1 MQREPIVRKPFACR
15 FYLGGGRVVCAA
27 SAVAGRCVVFLPYE
41 APPWAALRKGSSW
54 RLSVRKM
61 TKFVCRNYPASSK
74 ISVIGYWDSS
84 NVAKPLSEESQYP
97 IHNIFKGSRTPADVY
112 FRHNFGHT
120 KDSTMAM
127 KELERELG
135 LGDPAQ
141 GERREKII
149 ALLGDRL
156 APRLV
161 WCLKR
166 ADRKGAT
173 ADEVLHWLRLARK
186 HIRAALGNRWILSTT
201 EVLHVLLQMITNMVV
216 AARNA
221 ARAVGESAPPVQLS
235 EPSVAGVLKAL
246 EELGGEAASFA
257 AGVKDA
263 CKGRERLA
271 PGVLRVRRRG
281 GHSYG
286 CVRPDAP
293 SRACD
298 AQPPRNR
305 AVAPRGGAPQDPAG
319 SAQVCEDGSGTPRT
333 PPRRPGACAIG

>member
-1 MQREPIVRKPFACR
+1 
-15 FYLGGGRVVCAA
+15 
-27 SAVAGRCVVFLPYE
+27 
-41 APPWAALRKGSSW
+41 
-54 RLSVRKM
+54 
-61 TKFVCRNYPASSK
+61 
-74 ISVIGYWDSS
+74 
-84 NVAKPLSEESQYP
+84 
-97 IHNIFKGSRTPADVY
+97 
-112 FRHNFGHT
+112 
-120 KDSTMAM
+120 MAM

-271 PGVLRVRRRG
+271 PGVYECAVGVVIATAAYVLTHPRVLATPNLPGIVLWLLAVVLRKIRPEALKSAKTARARREHR
-281 GHSYG
+281 H
-286 CVRPDAP
+286 A
-293 SRACD
+293 
-298 AQPPRNR
+298 AQGLVLLAEGVPNPE
-305 AVAPRGGAPQDPAG
+305 ADGSPEPAGGAKRARSGDDTDDEGDGSPGPARGKRPHDDDGDDTDDEGDGSPEPARGKREGSPEPAG
-319 SAQVCEDGSGTPRT
+319 DAKKARNAQ
-333 PPRRPGACAIG
+333 